1 MCEMREQYLWAR
13 RGLWVML
20 TAVLVLGGL
29 VPARSGEL
37 VTLRFSNWHLVETV
51 WGRSLREAIGIFES
65 QNPGIRIVPEPISYA
80 EKEPRYQ
87 IECAA
92 KRMPDVVKL
101 HNFSLTLFF
110 ELGCAA
116 DLTPFIRQE
125 RPNFLK
131 TWYETPMKTLTFQGK
146 LMAMPGDFMPMVII
160 YNREMFKAAGL
171 DPDRPPKN
179 WSEFLD
185 YAKRLTR
192 DTDGDGRID
201 QWGFS
206 IPASK
211 NPGLPLRIGPVI
223 WSFGADFLTPD
234 GRRSAMDTR
243 EFLEAFTYI
252 VELATVHK
260 VVPPGV
266 TTFGPGDIRTQ
277 MAGRRVAMKVGSGWS
292 YPIIDD
298 INPGLRAAEVLEAA
312 PIPVGRKQI
321 TLAWL
326 SGWIMS
332 PHTRHPD
339 AAWKFIKFLSSKET
353 EKKFFLDNRVISSRQ
368 DVNTLPLVR
377 TDKFSRVIVSQ
388 LPHARLEPL
397 IKEWP
402 EIFDAFAT
410 ALQEAI
416 IGAKTPE
423 RALADA
429 HARANAILA
438 RR

>member
-1 MCEMREQYLWAR
+1 MRRES
-13 RGLWVML
+13 VCML
-20 TAVLVLGGL
+20 SRLLAALTGVLVLGAL
-29 VPARSGEL
+29 APVRSGEA

-51 WGRSLREAIGIFES
+51 WGRSLREAISVFES
-65 QNPGIRIVPEPISYA
+65 QNPGIRITPEPISYA

-87 IECAA
+87 AECTVG
-92 KRMPDVVKL
+92 RMPDVVKL

-116 DLTPFIRQE
+116 DLTPFVE
-125 RPNFLK
+125 REGPGFLK
-131 TWYETPMKTLTFQGK
+131 TWYETPIKTLTYKGR
-146 LMAMPGDFMPMVII
+146 LMAMPGDFMSMVLV
-160 YNREMFKAAGL
+160 YNRELFRAAGL
-171 DPDRPPKN
+171 DPNRPPKD
-179 WSEFLD
+179 WTEFLD
-185 YAKRLTR
+185 YTKRLTR

-211 NPGLPLRIGPVI
+211 NPGLPLRIAPVV

-243 EFLEAFTYI
+243 EFREAFTYI

-277 MAGRRVAMKVGSGWS
+277 MAHRRVAMKMGSGWS
-292 YPIIDD
+292 YPIIND
-298 INPGLRAAEVLEAA
+298 INPGLRAAETLEAA
-312 PIPVGRKQI
+312 PVPVGRKP
-321 TLAWL
+321 TTAAWL

-353 EKKFFLDNRVISSRQ
+353 EKRFFLDNRVISSRQ
-368 DVNTLPLVR
+368 DVNTLPMVR
-377 TDKFSRVIVSQ
+377 TDKFSRVIVAE

-397 IKEWP
+397 IKQWP

-416 IGAKTPE
+416 IGAKPPE

-429 HARANAILA
+429 HTRANAILGA
-438 RR
+438 R